1 MPDVDGLNAGYA
13 TTILEQ
19 YLENP
24 ESVPSE
30 WRALFES
37 GESELVKELPGLA
50 RLLETM
56 ERNGGNG
63 GGAAAAPPLPA
74 PAPTAPQPSAVPDE
88 LLLGGVAAAMAL
100 VKAHRMH
107 GHLAAHLDPLGSEP
121 VGDPALEPE
130 RLIPKLTP
138 ELQARIP
145 ASLLRLYVPAQ
156 TLADALPRLRETYC
170 GTLAYE
176 IEHLSDHELRVWLR
190 KAIESGRYRR
200 PLSAD
205 ERKRLLERLT
215 EVEGMERYLR
225 RAFLGQKSFSIE
237 GLDVMV
243 PMLDEAIEIS
253 AEAGAHEVVIGMAH
267 RGRLSVLAHTL
278 GQPYEAILREFEGER
293 SIEAVVS
300 TTEGGSGDV
309 KYHLGA
315 EGVRTAKAGEITVA
329 LCANPSHLEAVNPV
343 VEGRARAEQTDR
355 STRAGLHDPGV
366 ALPILIHGDAAFAG
380 QGVVA
385 ETLNLEGLAGYT
397 TGGTLHLI
405 ANNQVGYTTDP
416 AEGRSTRYSSDLA
429 KGFDVPIIHVNA
441 DDPEAAIS
449 AIRLALAFRQR
460 FGHDVVVD
468 LVGYRRFGHNEQDE
482 PAYTQPLMAQIIASH
497 PTVRELYATQLAEEG
512 VVPAEEAQQ
521 LDKSVEAELK
531 AAHGRMKE
539 AIADDDPPEVPL
551 HPPAATGG
559 PVTAVAAE
567 RLRELDEELLRVPD
581 HFTVHP
587 KLLKQLERR
596 PTALE
601 EGRIDWGQAEALAF
615 SSLLVEGI
623 PIRLT
628 GQDTERGT
636 FGHRHLVLHDAH
648 TGERYAP
655 IQHLSDATA
664 SFEVHNSPLSE
675 YACVG
680 FEYGYAV
687 AAPEALVLWEAQ
699 FGDFVNGAQIMLDQF
714 IVAGLSKWGETS
726 RLTLLLPHGY
736 EGNGPEH
743 SSARLERFLQST
755 AQDNIRVVN
764 PSTAAQHFHVLRRQ
778 ALEPAARPLVVVT
791 PKGLLRLKDAASSL
805 TDLAEGSFQAVL
817 DDSTR
822 YKERMQRLVLCSGK
836 VYYDIVG
843 HELRGKSTTSAVARI
858 EQLYP
863 FPSEQV
869 KALVASYPSLQEVIW
884 AQEEPQNMGAWRSI
898 RHRLEEAR
906 PRDVPLR
913 YVGRPWRASPSEG
926 YPTAHLREQDRIVRE
941 ALGSA

>member
-63 GGAAAAPPLPA
+63 GAAAAATPA
-74 PAPTAPQPSAVPDE
+74 PATAVPQPSAVPDE

-521 LDKSVEAELK
+521 LYKSVEAEL
-531 AAHGRMKE
+531 
-539 AIADDDPPEVPL
+539 
-551 HPPAATGG
+551 
-559 PVTAVAAE
+559 
-567 RLRELDEELLRVPD
+567 
-581 HFTVHP
+581 
-587 KLLKQLERR
+587 
-596 PTALE
+596 
-601 EGRIDWGQAEALAF
+601 
-615 SSLLVEGI
+615 
-623 PIRLT
+623 
-628 GQDTERGT
+628 
-636 FGHRHLVLHDAH
+636 
-648 TGERYAP
+648 
-655 IQHLSDATA
+655 
-664 SFEVHNSPLSE
+664 
-675 YACVG
+675 
-680 FEYGYAV
+680 
-687 AAPEALVLWEAQ
+687 
-699 FGDFVNGAQIMLDQF
+699 
-714 IVAGLSKWGETS
+714 
-726 RLTLLLPHGY
+726 
-736 EGNGPEH
+736 
-743 SSARLERFLQST
+743 
-755 AQDNIRVVN
+755 
-764 PSTAAQHFHVLRRQ
+764 
-778 ALEPAARPLVVVT
+778 
-791 PKGLLRLKDAASSL
+791 
-805 TDLAEGSFQAVL
+805 
-817 DDSTR
+817 
-822 YKERMQRLVLCSGK
+822 
-836 VYYDIVG
+836 
-843 HELRGKSTTSAVARI
+843 
-858 EQLYP
+858 
-863 FPSEQV
+863 
-869 KALVASYPSLQEVIW
+869 
-884 AQEEPQNMGAWRSI
+884 
-898 RHRLEEAR
+898 
-906 PRDVPLR
+906 
-913 YVGRPWRASPSEG
+913 
-926 YPTAHLREQDRIVRE
+926 
-941 ALGSA
+941 